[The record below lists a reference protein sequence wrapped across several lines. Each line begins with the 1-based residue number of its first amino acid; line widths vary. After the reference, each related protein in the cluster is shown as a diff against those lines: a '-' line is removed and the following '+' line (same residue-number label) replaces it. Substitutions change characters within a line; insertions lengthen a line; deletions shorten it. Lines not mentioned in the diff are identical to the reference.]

1 MPDWVLW
8 IIAAAALTAGEVV
21 TLGFILGPIALAAAI
36 AALVAIA
43 GAAVEFQF
51 AAFIVASIASLLIVR
66 PIARAHLRS
75 PPQTRTG
82 AAALVGSDALVVDR
96 VDAHGGRVR
105 LRGEIW
111 SARAF
116 DDDHVIEPGARVE
129 VMQIDG
135 ATALVAD

>member
-135 ATALVAD
+135 ATAVVSE

>member
-8 IIAAAALTAGEVV
+8 IMAAAALTAGEVV

-135 ATALVAD
+135 ATAVVSE